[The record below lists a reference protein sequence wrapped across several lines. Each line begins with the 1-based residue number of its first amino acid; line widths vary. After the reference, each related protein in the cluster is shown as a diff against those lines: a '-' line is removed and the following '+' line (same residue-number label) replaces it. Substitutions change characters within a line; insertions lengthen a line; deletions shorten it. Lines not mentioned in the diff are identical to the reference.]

1 MVLFKKKNT
10 DCVDDLV
17 DQTFRSNIYDFLKQ
31 QRLKITNGQKV
42 NDHVRKTKCSNL
54 LSTEMQMIAQ
64 EIGELFIIEHIEGF
78 TENSEDPSRF
88 NKMDNIINLMKIDT
102 DKHIIFINPLYQHR
116 IRLVAPYYEPDKEN
130 GLYTIKTVLNYTN
143 LDDTR
148 KEAFS
153 MDFTLDLIKTNKSEF
168 LSTIINIL
176 KKIDNAARKEY
187 TDDFPMKSLLLLL
200 ETYHKQDLTMTEIN
214 MINSITDVWKFDFNK
229 F

>member
-1 MVLFKKKNT
+1 MVLFQKKNT
-10 DCVDDLV
+10 DCVDNLV
-17 DQTFRSNIYDFLKQ
+17 DQTFRSNIYDFVKL
-31 QRLKITNGQKV
+31 QRLKFTNGQKV
-42 NDHVRKTKCSNL
+42 NDHIRKTKCSNL
-54 LSTEMQMIAQ
+54 LSTEMQMLAQ

-78 TENSEDPSRF
+78 TENSKDPSRF
-88 NKMDNIINLMKIDT
+88 DKMGNIINLMKIDN
-102 DKHIIFINPLYQHR
+102 DKHTIFINPLYRYR
-116 IRLVAPYYEPDKEN
+116 IQLVAPYYKPDKEN
-130 GLYTIKTVLNYTN
+130 GLYTIKTALNYTD

-148 KEAFS
+148 KEALS

-187 TDDFPMKSLLLLL
+187 TDNFPMKSLLLLL

>member
-1 MVLFKKKNT
+1 MVLFQKKNT
-10 DCVDDLV
+10 DCVDNLV
-17 DQTFRSNIYDFLKQ
+17 DQTFRSNIYDFVKL
-31 QRLKITNGQKV
+31 QRLKFTNGQKV
-42 NDHVRKTKCSNL
+42 NDHIRKTKCSNL
-54 LSTEMQMIAQ
+54 LSTEMQMLAQ

-78 TENSEDPSRF
+78 TENSKDPSRF
-88 NKMDNIINLMKIDT
+88 DKMGNIINLMKIDN
-102 DKHIIFINPLYQHR
+102 DKHTIFINPLYRYR
-116 IRLVAPYYEPDKEN
+116 IQLVAPYYKPDKEN
-130 GLYTIKTVLNYTN
+130 GLYTIKTALNYTD

-148 KEAFS
+148 KEALS
-153 MDFTLDLIKTNKSEF
+153 MDFTLDLIKTIKSEF

-187 TDDFPMKSLLLLL
+187 TDNFPMKSLLLLL